1 MAGDGTGAHTAVARI
16 CHVTMAVAALG
27 RMMAE
32 DRLRRW
38 HQVKPHVSRMRCSAS
53 DSEAV
58 HRWSGTV
65 AKAVCVTVP
74 GLQRIIPLRS
84 MLRSARDTRLT

>member
-1 MAGDGTGAHTAVARI
+1 MRQDALAQHSLFSVIAGLDPIGAKI
-16 CHVTMAVAALG
+16 G
-27 RMMAE
+27 S
-32 DRLRRW
+32 D
-38 HQVKPHVSRMRCSAS
+38 VSRMRCSAS

-58 HRWSGTV
+58 RRWSGTV

-84 MLRSARDTRLT
+84 MLRSARDTRLSYRLWGQGRG

>member
-1 MAGDGTGAHTAVARI
+1 
-16 CHVTMAVAALG
+16 
-27 RMMAE
+27 
-32 DRLRRW
+32 
-38 HQVKPHVSRMRCSAS
+38 MRCSAS

-84 MLRSARDTRLT
+84 MLRSARDTLLLFRGSKRADQAYPDRSFPQLRARSLMRCRDIIDGETTHM

>member
-1 MAGDGTGAHTAVARI
+1 
-16 CHVTMAVAALG
+16 
-27 RMMAE
+27 
-32 DRLRRW
+32 
-38 HQVKPHVSRMRCSAS
+38 MRCSAS

-65 AKAVCVTVP
+65 AKAVYVTVP

-84 MLRSARDTRLT
+84 MLRSARDTPKREGRYRAAGRNIIHVSMIAQSYTRCLKSNSNVL

>member
-1 MAGDGTGAHTAVARI
+1 
-16 CHVTMAVAALG
+16 
-27 RMMAE
+27 
-32 DRLRRW
+32 
-38 HQVKPHVSRMRCSAS
+38 MRCSAS

-84 MLRSARDTRLT
+84 MLRSARDTCKDYGAMLGPFDRDPL

>member
-1 MAGDGTGAHTAVARI
+1 MSWWIGPTAAIAG
-16 CHVTMAVAALG
+16 
-27 RMMAE
+27 
-32 DRLRRW
+32 
-38 HQVKPHVSRMRCSAS
+38 VSRTRCSAS

-84 MLRSARDTRLT
+84 MLRSARDTRLS

>member
-1 MAGDGTGAHTAVARI
+1 M
-16 CHVTMAVAALG
+16 
-27 RMMAE
+27 
-32 DRLRRW
+32 
-38 HQVKPHVSRMRCSAS
+38 SRMRCSAS

-58 HRWSGTV
+58 HRWSGTVAKAVCVV

>member
-1 MAGDGTGAHTAVARI
+1 MDPR
-16 CHVTMAVAALG
+16 
-27 RMMAE
+27 
-32 DRLRRW
+32 
-38 HQVKPHVSRMRCSAS
+38 VKPHGARIRCDVSRMRCSAS

-65 AKAVCVTVP
+65 AKAVFATIP
-74 GLQRIIPLRS
+74 GLLRIITLRS

>member
-1 MAGDGTGAHTAVARI
+1 
-16 CHVTMAVAALG
+16 
-27 RMMAE
+27 
-32 DRLRRW
+32 
-38 HQVKPHVSRMRCSAS
+38 MRCSAS

-58 HRWSGTV
+58 HRGSGTF

-84 MLRSARDTRLT
+84 MLRSARDTCKDYGAMLGPFDRDPL

>member
-1 MAGDGTGAHTAVARI
+1 
-16 CHVTMAVAALG
+16 
-27 RMMAE
+27 
-32 DRLRRW
+32 
-38 HQVKPHVSRMRCSAS
+38 VSRMRCSAS

>member
-1 MAGDGTGAHTAVARI
+1 
-16 CHVTMAVAALG
+16 
-27 RMMAE
+27 
-32 DRLRRW
+32 
-38 HQVKPHVSRMRCSAS
+38 MRCSAS

-65 AKAVCVTVP
+65 AKAVGVTVP

-84 MLRSARDTRLT
+84 MLRSARDTRLA